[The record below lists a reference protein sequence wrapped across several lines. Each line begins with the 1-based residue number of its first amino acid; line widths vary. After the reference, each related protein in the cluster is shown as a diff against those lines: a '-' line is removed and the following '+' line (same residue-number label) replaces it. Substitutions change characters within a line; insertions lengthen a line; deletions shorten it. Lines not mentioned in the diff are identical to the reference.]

1 MVEIQ
6 TQSDSFSQID
16 QKIQE
21 QLKPYYKEVDDIYHQ
36 CFKKVLNAFQQNK
49 VSSYQLQPGFGYGL
63 GDQGTQITEAVFSS
77 IFQSENALVRPQITS
92 GSHALFLVLNAL
104 LFKGDLLLSVTGS
117 PYETLKSCIGI
128 QDQYP
133 GNLIEKG
140 VLYNEINLIDTT
152 KLTPDEIAIVQK
164 SRLCWI
170 QKSRGYSNR
179 KTISSLDI
187 KRIAENIRSIH
198 PSAIIAV
205 DNCYGEF
212 TERFEP
218 IECGADVCAGSFMKN
233 PGGGIARTGGYI
245 VGKQIFIDR
254 IASHLVAPGLGDEFM
269 PNLGFTYEI
278 LLGLFHSPL
287 TVRESLKGN
296 LYFSAFMDE
305 MGFYTSPHWTEKHF
319 DIVLEIRCKSKEN
332 MDLFTQAVQKCSP
345 IDSHVRAEPF
355 AQHGYKYPI
364 IMAGGTFVPGSSI
377 EFSADGFYNPP
388 YTLYFQPGLYA
399 EQTKIFAEYL
409 WQKMTKNNVW

>member
-1 MVEIQ
+1 MELRTQ
-6 TQSDSFSQID
+6 TDSFSQID

-21 QLKPYYKEVDDIYHQ
+21 KLKPYFEEIDDVYHQ
-36 CFKKVLNAFQQNK
+36 CFKKVLDAFQKNQ

-63 GDQGTQITEAVFSS
+63 GDQGTNITEAVFSTL
-77 IFQSENALVRPQITS
+77 FKSEKALVRPQITS
-92 GSHALFLVLNAL
+92 GSHALFLVLNSL
-104 LFKGDLLLSVTGS
+104 LFKEDLLLSVTGS

-128 QDQYP
+128 QDQFP
-133 GNLIEKG
+133 GNLLEKG
-140 VLYNEINLIDTT
+140 ILYHEINLIDST
-152 KLTPDEIAIVQK
+152 KLTNDEVSSIQN

-170 QKSRGYSNR
+170 QKSRGYSTR
-179 KTISSLDI
+179 KTISSSDI
-187 KRIAENIRSIH
+187 KRIVETIRSIH
-198 PSAIIAV
+198 PLAIIAV

-212 TERFEP
+212 TETLEP
-218 IECGADVCAGSFMKN
+218 IECGADICAGSFMKN

-245 VGKQIFIDR
+245 VGNKKMIDR
-254 IASHLVAPGLGDEFM
+254 ISSHLVAPGLGDEFR

-305 MGFYTSPHWTEKHF
+305 MGLYTSPHWTEKHY
-319 DIVLEIRCKSKEN
+319 DIVLEIQCNSKEN

-345 IDSHVRAEPF
+345 IDSHVKAEPF
-355 AQHGYKYPI
+355 AQHGYKHPI

-377 EFSADGFYNPP
+377 EFSADGFYYPP

-399 EQTKIFAEYL
+399 EQTRVFAEFL
-409 WQKMTKNNVW
+409 WQKMKKDYVR

>member
-1 MVEIQ
+1 MVEFTTQ
-6 TQSDSFSQID
+6 TDSFSRIN

-21 QLKPYYKEVDDIYHQ
+21 NLKLCYGEVDDIYHQ
-36 CFKKVLNAFQQNK
+36 CFKKVLHAFQQNK

-63 GDQGTQITEAVFSS
+63 GDQGTYIAEAVFST
-77 IFQSENALVRPQITS
+77 IFKAEKALVRPQITS
-92 GSHALFLVLNAL
+92 GSHALFLILNSL

-133 GNLIEKG
+133 GNLVEKG
-140 VLYNEINLIDTT
+140 VLYNEINLINST
-152 KLTPDEIAIVQK
+152 KLTKDEISSIQK

-179 KTISSLDI
+179 KTISSSDI
-187 KRIAENIRSIH
+187 KRIVETIRAIH

-212 TERFEP
+212 TETIEP
-218 IECGADVCAGSFMKN
+218 IECGADICAGSFMKN

-305 MGFYTSPHWTEKHF
+305 MGFSTSPHWTEKHY
-319 DIVLEIRCKSKEN
+319 DIVLEIQCNTKEN
-332 MDLFTQAVQKCSP
+332 IDLFTQAVQKCSP
-345 IDSHVRAEPF
+345 IDSHVKAEPF
-355 AQHGYKYPI
+355 VQHGYKHPI

-377 EFSADGFYNPP
+377 EFSADGFYYPP

-399 EQTKIFAEYL
+399 EQTRIFAEFL
-409 WQKMTKNNVW
+409 WHKMKKEHVR

>member
-1 MVEIQ
+1 MELRTQ
-6 TQSDSFSQID
+6 TDSFSQID

-21 QLKPYYKEVDDIYHQ
+21 KLKPYFEEIDDVYHQ
-36 CFKKVLNAFQQNK
+36 CFKKVLDAFQKNQ

-63 GDQGTQITEAVFSS
+63 GDQGTNITEAVFSTL
-77 IFQSENALVRPQITS
+77 FKSEKALVRPQITS
-92 GSHALFLVLNAL
+92 GSHALFLVLNSL
-104 LFKGDLLLSVTGS
+104 LFKEDLLLSVTGS

-128 QDQYP
+128 QDQFP
-133 GNLIEKG
+133 GNLLEKG
-140 VLYNEINLIDTT
+140 ILYHEINLIDFT
-152 KLTPDEIAIVQK
+152 KLTNDEVSSIQN

-170 QKSRGYSNR
+170 QKSRGYSTR
-179 KTISSLDI
+179 KTISSSDI
-187 KRIAENIRSIH
+187 KRIVETIRSIH
-198 PSAIIAV
+198 PLAIIAV

-212 TERFEP
+212 TETLEP
-218 IECGADVCAGSFMKN
+218 IECGADICAGSFMKN

-245 VGKQIFIDR
+245 VGNKKMIDR
-254 IASHLVAPGLGDEFM
+254 ISSHLVAPGLGDEFR

-305 MGFYTSPHWTEKHF
+305 MGLYTSPHWTEKHY
-319 DIVLEIRCKSKEN
+319 DIVLEIQCNSKEN

-345 IDSHVRAEPF
+345 IDSHVKAEPF
-355 AQHGYKYPI
+355 AQHGYKHPI

-377 EFSADGFYNPP
+377 EFSADGFYYPP

-399 EQTKIFAEYL
+399 EQTRVFAEFL
-409 WQKMTKNNVW
+409 WQKMKKDYVR